1 MIKMESAD
9 LAVIG
14 SGPGGY
20 VAAIRGAQLGLK
32 VVLIEK
38 EATLG
43 GTCLNVGCIPSKA
56 LLESSELYYSARN
69 RFEGHGITVG
79 RLGLDLE
86 RMMARK
92 DQVVKELV
100 GGMQMLMKKNKII
113 TVWGRGALSAPNRI
127 TVTQEGGETVMQA
140 DRIILATG
148 SVPIELPSLPF
159 DGKRIVSSTEALCFD
174 SVPKHLVVVGA
185 GAVGVELGSVWSRL
199 GARVTLIE
207 MLPVVAP
214 FADRQISKAL
224 ERSLA
229 QQGLTFLLSSKVVG
243 AEVSEGEVAVTVEG
257 EGGKTQ
263 LLTCDRVLVSVG
275 RRPLTE
281 GCGLRET
288 GVELDEGGRVKVDG
302 RLESCVPGVYAIGDL
317 VPGPM
322 LAHKAHEEGV
332 AVAEQIAGRA
342 GHVNYRAIP
351 NVIYTWPEVAQVGI
365 GEEEAKAHG
374 VPYKVGRYYFRAN
387 GRAKCLGEDEGF
399 VKIISHAETDR
410 LLGVHIIG
418 PRASELIAEA
428 VTAVEFEASAEDVAR
443 SVHAHPTLSE
453 TIQEAALAVDKRAI
467 HG

>member
-1 MIKMESAD
+1 
-9 LAVIG
+9 
-14 SGPGGY
+14 
-20 VAAIRGAQLGLK
+20 
-32 VVLIEK
+32 
-38 EATLG
+38 
-43 GTCLNVGCIPSKA
+43 
-56 LLESSELYYSARN
+56 
-69 RFEGHGITVG
+69 
-79 RLGLDLE
+79 
-86 RMMARK
+86 
-92 DQVVKELV
+92 
-100 GGMQMLMKKNKII
+100 
-113 TVWGRGALSAPNRI
+113 
-127 TVTQEGGETVMQA
+127 
-140 DRIILATG
+140 
-148 SVPIELPSLPF
+148 
-159 DGKRIVSSTEALCFD
+159 
-174 SVPKHLVVVGA
+174 
-185 GAVGVELGSVWSRL
+185 
-199 GARVTLIE
+199 
-207 MLPVVAP
+207 
-214 FADRQISKAL
+214 
-224 ERSLA
+224 
-229 QQGLTFLLSSKVVG
+229 
-243 AEVSEGEVAVTVEG
+243 
-257 EGGKTQ
+257 
-263 LLTCDRVLVSVG
+263 
-275 RRPLTE
+275 
-281 GCGLRET
+281 
-288 GVELDEGGRVKVDG
+288 
-302 RLESCVPGVYAIGDL
+302 VPGVYAIGDL